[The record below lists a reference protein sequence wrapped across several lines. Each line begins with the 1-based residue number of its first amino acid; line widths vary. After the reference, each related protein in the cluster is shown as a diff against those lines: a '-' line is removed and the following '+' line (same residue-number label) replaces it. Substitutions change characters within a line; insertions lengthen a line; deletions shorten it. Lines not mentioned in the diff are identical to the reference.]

1 MANRLR
7 WVASAV
13 IGVVTLLSPQRAET
27 GWHERLSRD
36 VDHGELR
43 AGLPT
48 VASFPIYHHGSPPVK
63 LDDTITYP
71 GSNWFEQQEALSS
84 FQNSLEPPQSGPPGG
99 SLISLAKLLQS
110 SSSQLRSALLRQFCH
125 SVARL
130 RTRFVGL
137 NSSMQKTEN
146 ILNNKRNS
154 GSDETESQAA
164 TERHISA
171 LASKLTGVLG
181 AAEGSGDSGKA
192 LTKFLLL
199 PFVRLVHDAEGLM
212 FNIAMEGKVGLMITA
227 LNQLAPPIVR
237 GLSYLEA
244 PQSQGAAGV
253 LEPARENCLK
263 RAKEL
268 DKALLAAQFDPN
280 GVLRAYPRDFNKY
293 ELQREQQLISLEAG
307 PSQQQYIPPV
317 FETGGMPASTEKGKL
332 GRRVKIISIVL
343 ACLLFFTVFIATAQP
358 PHPMPIGRS
367 YSRQN
372 AGPHVSDGEEQ
383 AQHNRY
389 GPTASHE
396 HINFCGP
403 SPPNAFEVG
412 KRPVSYV
419 CSLAGAYLLG
429 TISSGRLS

>member
-1 MANRLR
+1 M
-7 WVASAV
+7 
-13 IGVVTLLSPQRAET
+13 
-27 GWHERLSRD
+27 
-36 VDHGELR
+36 
-43 AGLPT
+43 
-48 VASFPIYHHGSPPVK
+48 
-63 LDDTITYP
+63 
-71 GSNWFEQQEALSS
+71 
-84 FQNSLEPPQSGPPGG
+84 
-99 SLISLAKLLQS
+99 
-110 SSSQLRSALLRQFCH
+110 
-125 SVARL
+125 
-130 RTRFVGL
+130 GL

-146 ILNNKRNS
+146 ILNNTRNS

-307 PSQQQYIPPV
+307 PAQQQYIPPV

-396 HINFCGP
+396 VRPEMERAYREHGGAQPRTFSQFQQWTHDDKPSFPEASTTSNGGGQGFPLHPTHQHANFGPNSHHTPAYMNGP
-403 SPPNAFEVG
+403 SFEATHRVTPSAPPLPTDWRTPRSPPPSYSEVM
-412 KRPVSYV
+412 
-419 CSLAGAYLLG
+419 G
-429 TISSGRLS
+429 TSR